1 MMERFFDVI
10 FSGLALLVLSPL
22 LVPIVL
28 ILMFSGEGEIFFSKS
43 VLVKMEKYL
52 SYLNLQ
58 LCLKT
63 AQILVPEQ

>member
-28 ILMFSGEGEIFFSKS
+28 ILMFSGEGEIFFPRA
-43 VLVKMEKYL
+43 YW
-52 SYLNLQ
+52 
-58 LCLKT
+58 
-63 AQILVPEQ
+63 